1 MHRNSYIIKLK
12 RCTMTTQQGMVVNV
26 FNSSTWEEEPGRYLE
41 FEASL
46 VYTASSRPARNNT
59 VRLCL

>member
-26 FNSSTWEEEPGRYLE
+26 FSTSTVEA
-41 FEASL
+41 EASGPL
-46 VYTASSRPARNNT
+46 
-59 VRLCL
+59 